1 MFRQISRLAAVAILV
16 TACGADGDVALTT
29 EVIVTTT
36 GADVT
41 TSAVESTV
49 AATDA
54 SAPDGIV
61 PIEVAPCDLLTADE
75 VAVATGFPVVEMRDD
90 PPLNCV
96 FILETDGNIFVFVG
110 IEDGM
115 GRFAGAANL
124 FAEYTLLIGDGRT
137 EAFAGIGEGA
147 VCCPFRTMAVDAGDG
162 RFIAVGVAGTYD
174 ELAEPLEAL
183 ESLAEAALARL

>member
-1 MFRQISRLAAVAILV
+1 MFRQISRLVAVAVLV
-16 TACGADGDVALTT
+16 TACGADGDVAATT
-29 EVIVTTT
+29 EAAVATTE
-36 GADVT
+36 AVVT
-41 TSAVESTV
+41 TSAVETTAPV
-49 AATDA
+49 AGVTI
-54 SAPDGIV
+54 PDGIV
-61 PIEVAPCDLLTADE
+61 PIDVAPCGLLTADE
-75 VAVATGFPVVEMRDD
+75 VAVATGFPVVEVRDD

-96 FILETDGNIFVFVG
+96 FILETDGNVFVFVG

-162 RFIAVGVAGTYD
+162 RFFAVGVAGTYD